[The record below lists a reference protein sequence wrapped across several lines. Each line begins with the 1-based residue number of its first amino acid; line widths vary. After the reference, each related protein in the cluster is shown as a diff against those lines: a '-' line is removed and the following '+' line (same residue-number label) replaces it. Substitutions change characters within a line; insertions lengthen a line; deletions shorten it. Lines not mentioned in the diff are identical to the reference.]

1 MGGQKH
7 IMYYYYFL
15 NKKTTWALVG
25 EFALSIVVNT
35 ALLDHLW
42 QHQNNYGSDHSLL
55 AEHNFCVLV
64 VDVVELSALNVC
76 SPETVGKTVSSLL
89 RKL

>member
-7 IMYYYYFL
+7 SMYYYYFL

-42 QHQNNYGSDHSLL
+42 QHQNNYGSDRSLL
-55 AEHNFCVLV
+55 AEHNFCVL
-64 VDVVELSALNVC
+64 C
-76 SPETVGKTVSSLL
+76 G
-89 RKL
+89 RRG